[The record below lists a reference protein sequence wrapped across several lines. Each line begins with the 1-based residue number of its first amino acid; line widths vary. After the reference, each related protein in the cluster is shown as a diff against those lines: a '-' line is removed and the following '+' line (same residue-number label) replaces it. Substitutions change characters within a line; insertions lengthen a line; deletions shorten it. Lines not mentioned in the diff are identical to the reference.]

1 MEPATFTM
9 LIFAVVGGSMA
20 WGGYAIKYQRRY
32 NLIAGFDA
40 RQAQQM
46 RDPDALGRW
55 VGNGSFAIAALCG
68 AGIVALLIAPDAFAV
83 IGAVVG
89 IANGAAALVLAA
101 GAIGRGR

>member
-1 MEPATFTM
+1 
-9 LIFAVVGGSMA
+9 
-20 WGGYAIKYQRRY
+20 
-32 NLIAGFDA
+32 
-40 RQAQQM
+40 M

-55 VGNGSFAIAALCG
+55 VGNGCLVLAAGCG
-68 AGIVALLIAPDAFAV
+68 AGMLALLIAPGAFAA